1 MTHWIDRTLGVTLK
15 DGRSEFKTR
24 FALLSLSMFVVVT
37 MFIMVFAT
45 MGETL
50 STGTLAGILWI
61 IVFFTAMA
69 GMGRSFVA
77 EEERGTGLLLRLL
90 APSDVVFAGKL
101 LFNVLMLVTLTAATA
116 TLYVLLMNIVVK
128 SFWLFALTLLTGS
141 AGLASSSTIVAAII
155 SRARGKGT
163 LYAVLSFPILVPL
176 VILVVDATRM
186 AFDGLPL
193 AGEGLN
199 DVLLM
204 AAYTGV
210 VIGVSTIVFDIVWK
224 D

>member
-1 MTHWIDRTLGVTLK
+1 MAHWFDRSLGVTLK

-24 FALLSLSMFVVVT
+24 YALHALGMFVVT
-37 MFIMVFAT
+37 TIAIMLFSTA
-45 MGETL
+45 GETL

-61 IVFFTAMA
+61 IIFFTAMA
-69 GMGRSFVA
+69 GLGRSFVA

-90 APSDVVFAGKL
+90 SPSEVVFTGKL
-101 LFNVLMLVTLTAATA
+101 IYNIVILTTLTAATA
-116 TLYVLLMNIVVK
+116 ALFVLVMNVNVKTL
-128 SFWLFALTLLTGS
+128 SLFALTLLMGS
-141 AGLASSSTIVAAII
+141 IGLASASTIVAAII
-155 SRARGKGT
+155 ARARAKGA

-186 AFDGLPL
+186 SFDGAPL

-204 AAYTGV
+204 TAYAGM
-210 VIGVSTIVFDIVWK
+210 VIGASSIVFDIVWK